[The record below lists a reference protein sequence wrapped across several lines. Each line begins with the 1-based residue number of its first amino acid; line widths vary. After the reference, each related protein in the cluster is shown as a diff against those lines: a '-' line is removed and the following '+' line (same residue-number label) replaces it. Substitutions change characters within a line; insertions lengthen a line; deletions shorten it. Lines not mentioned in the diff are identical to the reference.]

1 MKIIKHSSSK
11 YWVLILLVL
20 TVLSCKHEDIRLQN
34 PNEVLRPAAEF
45 IHNNFNFSLFYAAI
59 ERAGLVEELNSR
71 GPYTIFAPADNA
83 FRAIGIRKPQ
93 DFNRLSPDSLK
104 KIIRLHVIPRKLS
117 ISDVSIETVDNR
129 YVNLAGQELSVS
141 RKLNTAINLNGA
153 TTRSAEI
160 TVNNG
165 IFYEIDKVLNF
176 EDLPVRSWLE
186 KKGNYSILIAGLK
199 HFGLWELLLD
209 NKQWTIMAPADSLFE
224 QQGITQASISQMDR
238 NLYGKRLFAAYIF
251 PARFFYSDL
260 FFFRDR
266 YTSRYDGQSRAIS
279 YVFSGILGDEKFSN
293 GISEN
298 EELFVVETFP
308 LNVEPEPIKTIN
320 MSAIQL
326 PRDLSCRNGVIH
338 QIDNLILLPQDALKI

>member
-1 MKIIKHSSSK
+1 MIRNMKII
-11 YWVLILLVL
+11 LLAIA
-20 TVLSCKHEDIRLQN
+20 VLSCKHEDIRLQN

-59 ERAGLVEELNSR
+59 DRAGMVEELNGP
-71 GPYTIFAPADNA
+71 GPYTIFAPSDNA
-83 FRAIGIRKPQ
+83 FRGIGIRKPQ
-93 DFNRLSPDSLK
+93 DFSRFSPDSLK
-104 KIIRLHVIPRKLS
+104 KIIRLHIIPRQLS

-129 YVNLAGQELSVS
+129 YLNLAGQELSIS

-153 TTRSAEI
+153 ATTSAEI

-176 EDLPVRSWLE
+176 EDTPVRAWLE

-199 HFGLWELLLD
+199 HFGLWDLLLD

-224 QQGITQASISQMDR
+224 EQGITRASISQMDR

-260 FFFRDR
+260 LFFRDR
-266 YTSRYDGQSRAIS
+266 YTSSYGGQSRAVS

-293 GISEN
+293 GISEK
-298 EELFVVETFP
+298 EELFVVETYP
-308 LNVEPEPIKTIN
+308 LNVEPEPIKTVD
-320 MSAIQL
+320 MSIVQL

-338 QIDNLILLPQDALKI
+338 LIGKLILLPQDAPRI